1 MHLKG
6 GAIAS
11 TAPAEQNALTT
22 GSLTWENIQ
31 NQSSYSASAAS
42 LSGSYGSNSPSQNPD
57 NAAFRESA
65 LGQAFANSAS
75 SSSPGF
81 TPGLPAHGSGGD
93 GSTTYATISAG
104 RLNIGGKDTSVEEVG
119 IHSNPESAH
128 RQIKA
133 LPDLPQLMQNQQTV
147 AA

>member
-1 MHLKG
+1 MKK
-6 GAIAS
+6 
-11 TAPAEQNALTT
+11 LTT
-22 GSLTWENIQ
+22 SILTWENIQ
-31 NQSSYSASAAS
+31 NQSSDSASAAS
-42 LSGSYGSNSPSQNPD
+42 LSGSYRSNSPSQNPD

-75 SSSPGF
+75 SSRPGF
-81 TPGLPAHGSGGD
+81 TPGLPAHESGVD

-104 RLNIGGKDTSVEEVG
+104 RLNIGGKATSVEELG